1 MAKKNLN
8 GFDLEPVKK
17 NTHIIVIDA
26 DIGNSKFTT
35 KKMTLDIAQRNVV
48 NPQTVNYSVLDTDEV
63 ILADSTAG
71 IVTLS
76 LLTAVGRTGKKIT
89 VKRIN
94 AGVNDVVID
103 PNAAETIDGALTKTL
118 AAQYD
123 KVTIIS
129 DGANW
134 LEV

>member
-1 MAKKNLN
+1 MAKKNLDA
-8 GFDLEPVKK
+8 FDLEPVKK
-17 NTHIIVIDA
+17 NTHIIVINA

-35 KKMTLDIAQRNVV
+35 KKMTLDLAQRKVV
-48 NPQTVNYSVLDTDEV
+48 NPQAVSYSVLDTDEV
-63 ILADSTAG
+63 ILADSTAA
-71 IVTLS
+71 IVTLA

-89 VKRIN
+89 FKRIN
-94 AGVNDVVID
+94 VGANDVIID
-103 PNAAETIDGALTKTL
+103 PNAAETIDGAATRTL
-118 AAQYD
+118 GAQFD